1 MIDGLSLVYP
11 TYCCITH
18 GDFNHRNLLVDS
30 DGNMWLVDFQGTG
43 PGHILRDVASLDS
56 AVRFQLLTAEEATL
70 EERLRME
77 EALLD
82 NIQRFSQVDQ
92 LINKFSTTNR
102 ALAKAHA
109 TVIHLRTDMA
119 RKLVEANPAD
129 DISEYYIAL
138 LYNALNTLRFSSL
151 SPVQREHALLCASLL
166 ADRLGLGSQ

>member
-1 MIDGLSLVYP
+1 MIADNYA
-11 TYCCITH
+11 
-18 GDFNHRNLLVDS
+18 NLL
-30 DGNMWLVDFQGTG
+30 LVDFQESC

-56 AVRFQLLTAEEATL
+56 AVRFQLITAEEATL

-119 RKLVEANPAD
+119 RKLVEANPDD

-138 LYNALNTLRFSSL
+138 LYNALNTLRLSSL
-151 SPVQREHALLCASLL
+151 SPVQREHATLCAIF
-166 ADRLGLGSQ
+166 